1 MCKGVMIRLLDI
13 IILICLLTINNTIF
27 IFFMLNIQSQM
38 VKIQSP
44 NLLTMSMVE
53 MQEQSRETQY
63 QNYEYMF

>member
-1 MCKGVMIRLLDI
+1 MIRLLDI
-13 IILICLLTINNTIF
+13 IIILSSLTINNTIF